1 MDYQAPYGGVKMT
14 IKQARKEIQ
23 HWIDVGVLT
32 VAEGHIRM
40 NSPTLLEDFIKGKQ
54 RVKEYEVE
62 RAKEKAKIDE
72 NLSKM
77 KAKPSHVIKVGDLV
91 TVDPLLFTF
100 EGVGLVTEIRTTS
113 SDNFLYIEWTGKKPS
128 AYGNF
133 SDRLG
138 TKEYYLIKKLDK

>member
-1 MDYQAPYGGVKMT
+1 MGAKMT
-14 IKQARKEIQ
+14 FKQARKEIQ

-32 VAEGHIRM
+32 VAEGHRRM
-40 NSPTLLEDFIKGKQ
+40 NSPTLLEDFTKSKQ
-54 RVKEYEVE
+54 RAKEHEVE

-77 KAKPSHVIKVGDLV
+77 KAKPSQVIKVGDLV

-100 EGVGLVTEIRTTS
+100 EGVGIVTEIRTTS
-113 SDNFLYIEWTGKKPS
+113 SDSFLYIEWTGKKPHG
-128 AYGNF
+128 GNF

-138 TKEYYLIKKLDK
+138 TKEYYLIKKFDKT